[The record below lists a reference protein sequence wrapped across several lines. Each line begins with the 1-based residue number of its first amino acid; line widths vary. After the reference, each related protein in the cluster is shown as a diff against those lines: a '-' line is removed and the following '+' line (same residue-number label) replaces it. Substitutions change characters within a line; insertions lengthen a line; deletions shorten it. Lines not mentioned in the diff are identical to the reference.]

1 MTDSTPFEFV
11 PVFGSNF
18 DQSKFKGTQL
28 VIPCLSAGM
37 NATIA
42 VDFYILNENATKAG
56 YLKSDYISPS
66 V

>member
-11 PVFGSNF
+11 STFGTNF
-18 DQSKFKGTQL
+18 DVAKFKGTQL

-37 NATIA
+37 GSTIA
-42 VDFYILNENATKAG
+42 VDYYIMNENATKAG
-56 YLKSDYISPS
+56 YLNSDYISPS